1 MPDVVD
7 DIEMFTVTLSSVTPA
22 EGRIVNLTY
31 PERVEYEELIDINA
45 SIQNIGEQSGRFKME
60 IYRDGVLLEASPTFT
75 LAGGETSADKIYP
88 FRAPTSGTGID
99 IEIKCIRLM

>member
-1 MPDVVD
+1 MDTIDDV
-7 DIEMFTVTLSSVTPA
+7 ELFTVSLSSVAPA
-22 EGRIVNLTY
+22 EGRVVNLDY
-31 PERVEYEELIDINA
+31 PTSVEYEELIDINA
-45 SIQNIGEQSGRFKME
+45 ATQNIGEQSGRFKME
-60 IYRDGVLLEASPTFT
+60 IYRDGVLLKASSMFT